1 MIYELEKVGFFKRL
15 SAYLLDGIL
24 TVILAIGVA
33 LLLSGTMNYNEYNA
47 KVTEAYEKYEAQY
60 NTSFQVTEQE
70 YSAWTEEQKQA
81 LEDASDALLADEDAM
96 YNYHM
101 TVNIIMVI
109 TSASIILSL
118 LVVELLVPLL
128 LKNGQTLGKK
138 VFGLCVVRT
147 DCVRITG
154 LQLAMRTIL
163 GKIVI
168 ETMVPVYL
176 LLMLIFGI
184 VGMPAT
190 VIMAG
195 VFIGQGVSLV
205 FTSRNAAIHDLVAG
219 TAVADIHSQLIF
231 DTTEEKI
238 AFQKKVHTERTA
250 RTDD

>member
-1 MIYELEKVGFFKRL
+1 MIYELERVSFFKRL

-24 TVILAIGVA
+24 TIILAVGVA
-33 LLLSGTMNYNEYNA
+33 LLLSTALDYDGYNE
-47 KVTEAYEKYEAQY
+47 KVTAAYERYETQY
-60 NTSFQVTEQE
+60 NTNFQVTEQE
-70 YSAWTEEQKQA
+70 YNSWTDEQKQA
-81 LEDASDALLADEDAM
+81 LEDASEALLADKDAM

-101 TVNIIMVI
+101 TVNIIMII
-109 TSASIILSL
+109 TSVGILLSL
-118 LVVELLVPLL
+118 LVVELLIPLL

-163 GKIVI
+163 GKAVI
-168 ETMVPVYL
+168 ETMLPVYL

-190 VIMAG
+190 VLLAG
-195 VFIGQGVSLV
+195 VFIGQGIALMI
-205 FTSRNAAIHDLVAG
+205 TPRNAAIHDLVAG
-219 TAVADIHSQLIF
+219 TGVADINTQLIF
-231 DTTEEKI
+231 DTTEDKI
-238 AFQKKVHTERTA
+238 AFQKKVHAERAA

>member
-1 MIYELEKVGFFKRL
+1 MIYELEKVSFFKRL

-24 TVILAIGVA
+24 AVILAIGVA
-33 LLLSGTMNYNEYNA
+33 LLLSSTLDFDGYNA
-47 KVTEAYEKYEAQY
+47 KVTAAYEQYETQY
-60 NTSFQVTEQE
+60 NTTFQVTEQE
-70 YSAWTEEQKQA
+70 YNSWTEEQKQA
-81 LEDASDALLADEDAM
+81 LEDASEALLADEDAM

-101 TVNIIMVI
+101 TVNIIMII
-109 TSASIILSL
+109 TSASILLSL
-118 LVVELLVPLL
+118 LVVELVVPLL
-128 LKNGQTLGKK
+128 FKNGQTLGKK

-168 ETMVPVYL
+168 ETMLPVYL

-195 VFIGQGVSLV
+195 VFIGQGISLMT
-205 FTSRNAAIHDLVAG
+205 TSRNAAIHDLVAG
-219 TAVADIHSQLIF
+219 TAVADIHTQLIF
-231 DTTEEKI
+231 ETTEEKVE
-238 AFQKKVHTERTA
+238 FQKKVHAERAA
-250 RTDD
+250 RTGD

>member
-24 TVILAIGVA
+24 TVILAVGVA
-33 LLLSGTMNYNEYNA
+33 LLLSSTLNYNEYNA
-47 KVTEAYEKYEAQY
+47 KVTQAYEKYEAQY

-70 YSAWTEEQKQA
+70 YSSWTEEQKQA

-109 TSASIILSL
+109 TSAGIILSL
-118 LVVELLVPLL
+118 LIVELLVPLL

-168 ETMVPVYL
+168 ETMLPVYL

-238 AFQKKVHTERTA
+238 AFQKKVHAERTA